1 MSHQL
6 QIYQYPGSKSNIL
19 DTEDNVTFGSNVLK
33 PSLNLGF
40 IHFLHRTKDKMEI
53 LYSDKFKGKYF
64 YLVTNEFEHK
74 IENYKKDLNTV
85 ALKSLNINKMIIS
98 RAFFKLWEILK
109 IFNVAN
115 NKDGMNILHLAEA
128 PGSFVQAAIYYRD
141 KYSKKSN
148 KDKHYVISIN
158 DKSKGV
164 PSLHKLTKS
173 LTKDHSK
180 RVTIHGYTSSDNGD
194 LTNEKILFNLQ
205 KKMNDKADLITADG
219 GFNWTNEN
227 FQEQEAIRLILAE
240 IIGAVMNQKEGGNFI
255 LKIFETFTES
265 TIKLIEILNCFYTNI
280 FIYKPYT
287 SRSSNSEKYL
297 VCEKFKKISET
308 KRKEYIMKLLN
319 IQKKINLQET
329 INGLYVHDIF
339 PDYKISVNIRNFFQ
353 ILNTKLMIEQMKQ
366 INKIITYIKSE
377 NYFGD
382 EYHQFKN
389 NQIQAAQYWEEI
401 FLKNRSISDLIVK
414 QIKKNKSEINNQH
427 NSYIN

>member
-1 MSHQL
+1 MSYQL

-19 DTEDNVTFGSNVLK
+19 DTEENVIFGNHVLK

-64 YLVTNEFEHK
+64 YLVTNEFEHM
-74 IENYKKDLNTV
+74 IENYKKDLNTI
-85 ALKSLNINKMIIS
+85 ALKSLNVNKMIIS

-115 NKDGMNILHLAEA
+115 EKDGMNILHLAEA
-128 PGSFVQAAIYYRD
+128 PGSFVQATLYYRD

-164 PSLHKLTKS
+164 PSLHKLSKS

-180 RVTIHGYTSSDNGD
+180 RVTVHGYTSSDNGD
-194 LTNEKILFNLQ
+194 LTNEKVLFNLQ
-205 KKMNDKADLITADG
+205 KKMKDRADLITADG

-240 IIGAVMNQKEGGNFI
+240 IIGAVMNQKEGGHFI
-255 LKIFETFTES
+255 LKIFETFTETS
-265 TIKLIEILNCFYTNI
+265 IKLIEILNCFYSNI

-297 VCEKFKKISET
+297 ICEKFKKISED
-308 KRKEYIMKLLN
+308 KRKEYIMKLLDVL
-319 IQKKINLQET
+319 KKINLQET
-329 INGLYVHDIF
+329 MNGLFVHNIF
-339 PDYKISVNIRNFFQ
+339 TNYKLSVNIRNFFQ
-353 ILNTKLMIEQMKQ
+353 ILNSKFMINQMKQ

-389 NQIQAAQYWEEI
+389 EQIEATKYWEEI
-401 FLKNRSISDLIVK
+401 FLKNKSISELIIK
-414 QIKKNKSEINNQH
+414 QIKKNKSEINSHH